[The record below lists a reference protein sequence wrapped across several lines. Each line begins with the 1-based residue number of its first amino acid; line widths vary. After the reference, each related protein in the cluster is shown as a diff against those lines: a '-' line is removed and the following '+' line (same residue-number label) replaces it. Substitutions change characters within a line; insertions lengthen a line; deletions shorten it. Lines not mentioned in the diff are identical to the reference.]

1 MDASTQQK
9 PQRPTLAILTYSD
22 DKRIFRGNQENFID
36 LIRAGLEHQVKVY
49 VMTVQDF
56 KLTGSSAV
64 GYTYDFAAKRW
75 KKGEQPIP
83 HVIYNRIPFRKF
95 ELLPEV
101 QQVIQTCL
109 RHGQIHFFNP
119 SFFNKWNL
127 FEWLSKSGTTKGFIP
142 VTHKLTSSEE
152 LDKLLQ
158 KHSSLYL
165 KPIRGKAGKGI
176 MKVSLKPGAAGT
188 PLYELSIQEKTKSH
202 ISRYTTP
209 TQLWSQVRELV
220 DSKEYIMQQGIDL
233 SSYRQRPFD
242 LRVLV
247 QKNGKGLWSIAGVG
261 ARLAGKSS
269 ITTHVPRGG
278 SIDDPAKLL
287 ASTFGAAGSKR
298 IIVSARRSALLIAK
312 QIEKASGSVLGEMSM
327 DLGVDTDG
335 RLWFFEA
342 NSKPMKFDE
351 PHIRKKSLENL
362 ILYSAFLSRRKK
374 VRTAAK
380 PGRTRITT
388 KRNASR

>member
-1 MDASTQQK
+1 
-9 PQRPTLAILTYSD
+9 
-22 DKRIFRGNQENFID
+22 
-36 LIRAGLEHQVKVY
+36 
-49 VMTVQDF
+49 
-56 KLTGSSAV
+56 
-64 GYTYDFAAKRW
+64 
-75 KKGEQPIP
+75 
-83 HVIYNRIPFRKF
+83 
-95 ELLPEV
+95 
-101 QQVIQTCL
+101 
-109 RHGQIHFFNP
+109 
-119 SFFNKWNL
+119 
-127 FEWLSKSGTTKGFIP
+127 
-142 VTHKLTSSEE
+142 
-152 LDKLLQ
+152 
-158 KHSSLYL
+158 
-165 KPIRGKAGKGI
+165 
-176 MKVSLKPGAAGT
+176 
-188 PLYELSIQEKTKSH
+188 
-202 ISRYTTP
+202 
-209 TQLWSQVRELV
+209 
-220 DSKEYIMQQGIDL
+220 MQQGIDL

-380 PGRTRITT
+380 PGRTRMTT